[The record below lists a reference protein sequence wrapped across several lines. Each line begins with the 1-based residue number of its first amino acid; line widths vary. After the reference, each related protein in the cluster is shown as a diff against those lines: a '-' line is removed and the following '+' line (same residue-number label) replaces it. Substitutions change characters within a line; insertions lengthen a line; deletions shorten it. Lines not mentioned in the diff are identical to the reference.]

1 VLRTRQEKE
10 GVPVMNEYILVSG
23 EVRDAVENNLPVVA
37 FETSILTHGLPQP
50 HNVDLSKE
58 VQAIARCMGV
68 VPATTAVIDGKL
80 RVGLTDEEIE
90 FLGRAPNVAKAG
102 YRDLSVLM
110 ATKGT
115 GGTTV
120 ASSIAMAEM
129 AGILV
134 FVTGGIG
141 GVHRGATTTFD
152 ISADLLMISKVNV
165 ATVCAGM
172 KSILDMGLTME
183 VLETLGIPVIGY
195 NTCML
200 PGFHIRE
207 TPYRLLYEARGP
219 GDVARIMIS
228 KWGAGMKGGILV
240 TAPVPPEDA
249 TNPALLEDAIN
260 QAVYEANEKGI
271 TGKDV
276 TPYILHRLGEL
287 TGGATLKANLSLVR
301 NNTRVGCSIA
311 KYYSSMRRT

>member
-1 VLRTRQEKE
+1 
-10 GVPVMNEYILVSG
+10 MNEYILISD
-23 EVRDAVENNLPVVA
+23 EVRDAVENSRPVVA

-50 HNVDLSKE
+50 YNVDLSKE
-58 VQAIARCMGV
+58 VQAIARSMGV
-68 VPATTAVIDGKL
+68 VPAATAVIHGKL
-80 RVGLTDEEIE
+80 RVGLTEEEIE
-90 FLGRAPNVAKAG
+90 FLGRESGVAKAG
-102 YRDLSVLM
+102 YRDLGVLM
-110 ATKGT
+110 ATKGS

-120 ASSIAMAEM
+120 ASSIALAEM
-129 AGILV
+129 AGISV

-152 ISADLLMISKVNV
+152 ISADLFMMSKINV

-183 VLETLGIPVIGY
+183 ALETLGIPVIGY

-200 PGFHIRE
+200 PGFHIRQ
-207 TPYRLLYEARGP
+207 TAYKLLYEAKDP
-219 GDVARIMIS
+219 GDVAKIMIS
-228 KWGAGMKGGILV
+228 TWGAGIRGGLLLTV
-240 TAPVPPEDA
+240 PVPPEDE
-249 TNPALLEDAIN
+249 TDPALLEDAIDR
-260 QAVYEANEKGI
+260 AVYEANEKGI

-301 NNTRVGCSIA
+301 NNTRVGCDIA
-311 KYYSSMRRT
+311 KCYSSLARI

>member
-1 VLRTRQEKE
+1 
-10 GVPVMNEYILVSG
+10 MNEYIIVSD

-58 VQAIARCMGV
+58 VQVIAGSMGV
-68 VPATTAVIDGKL
+68 VPATTAVIRGKL
-80 RVGLTDEEIE
+80 RVGLTEEEIE
-90 FLGRAPNVAKAG
+90 FLGREPGIAKAG
-102 YRDLSVLM
+102 YRDLGVLM
-110 ATKGT
+110 ATKGS

-120 ASSIAMAEM
+120 ASSITLAEM
-129 AGILV
+129 AGISV

-152 ISADLLMISKVNV
+152 ISADLLMISKINV

-195 NTCML
+195 NTSML
-200 PGFHIRE
+200 PGFHIRQ
-207 TPYRLLYEARGP
+207 TVYRLPYEAKDP
-219 GDVARIMIS
+219 GDVGKIMIS
-228 KWGAGMKGGILV
+228 KWGAGIRGGILV
-240 TAPVPPEDA
+240 TVPVPSEDE
-249 TNPALLEDAIN
+249 TDPALLEDAICR
-260 QAVYEANEKGI
+260 AVYEANEKGI

-276 TPYILHRLGEL
+276 TPYVLHRLGEL
-287 TGGATLKANLSLVR
+287 TNGATLKANLSLVR
-301 NNTRVGCSIA
+301 NNTRVGCDIA
-311 KYYSSMRRT
+311 KRYCSLARA